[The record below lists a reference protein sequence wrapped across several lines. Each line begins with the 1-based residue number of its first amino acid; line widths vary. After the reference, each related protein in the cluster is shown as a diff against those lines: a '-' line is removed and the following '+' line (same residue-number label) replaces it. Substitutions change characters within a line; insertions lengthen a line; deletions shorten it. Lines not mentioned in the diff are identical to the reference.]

1 MRYGYSDTLD
11 GRHRRYLPALS
22 QPLDR
27 LAWLS
32 YPLVRFTCGALLIPH
47 GWAKLFGG
55 GLAGTAATMAKNG
68 LEPAYALAVY
78 IALLELVGGF
88 LIAVGFLTRLW
99 ALLVIGFMAVATFHV
114 HWPMGYF
121 WNRAGFEM
129 PLFWG
134 LIATAVFLRGSG
146 PLSVDHA
153 LGREL

>member
-1 MRYGYSDTLD
+1 MPNGFSEMLD
-11 GRHRRYLPALS
+11 GRRRRYLPALA
-22 QPLDR
+22 PVLDR
-27 LAWLS
+27 FAWLS

-47 GWAKLFGG
+47 GWSKLFGG
-55 GLAGTAATMAKNG
+55 GLGATAASMAKNG

-99 ALLVIGFMAVATFHV
+99 ALLVIGFMAVAAVHV
-114 HWPMGYF
+114 HWPIAYF
-121 WNRAGFEM
+121 WNKAGAEM
-129 PLFWG
+129 PLFWM

-153 LGREL
+153 IGREI